1 MDTLIQIAGPDTTAV
16 EFVFRSFTLFIF
28 SFSPS
33 LSNRLFFVRGLRR
46 QLAIA
51 LAVLIF
57 AVPLAVGVS
66 AARDARQPAI
76 PASATSSVLQGSNA
90 VADKNSQ
97 KSGVDSFI
105 IEMVDGVST
114 CRKARPAEVSLTL
127 PRPDDRGIPVREL
140 LKTNLENQQ
149 SQGGVNSATGLTI
162 NLNALQQLQNDSNK
176 ATVIAAFQQA
186 AGVWTA
192 RIKSPVTI
200 SVNIDYGVNAPDGTA
215 FPSGVLGATSS
226 GSISVD
232 YPGARNHLVTTAS
245 SPGETSLYNSLPGSV
260 IPTDTGDGSVISI
273 SRSLAQPLA
282 FVPLNPNEIVA
293 TIAFNKHFTFDFN
306 PDDGINSGA
315 IDFVAVAAHE
325 IGHALGFVSDAGEG
339 STAQVSL
346 WDMFRFRPG
355 TTTGTFA
362 TAQRIMS
369 IGGGSQVYF
378 TGQTFVVGSVGTNE
392 LGLSTGGPDPA
403 PGDGDGNQSSHW
415 KADEI
420 TGQYIGIMDP
430 TIASGVHRD
439 ATDNDFS
446 ALETLG
452 WNLVDST
459 PPPAPPPPASND
471 NFANAQTISGC
482 SGSVTGTN
490 LNATK
495 ETGEPNHANGGGT
508 RSVWYQWQAPSSGS
522 VTMTTAGSGFDTVL
536 AVYTGTTVNALNL
549 IASNDDASVQ
559 PHITTSSVTFPANA
573 GTIYQIAVDGFN
585 NDGSGGDEGPIK
597 LNWLA
602 ANCVD
607 SSVQFSSAA
616 MSATETPNAT
626 TKINLT
632 VTRTGNISTAA
643 SINYATSDVTASER
657 SDYLAAIGTLR
668 FAANESSQTIPIF
681 IVDDSYGEGPETFN
695 VTLSNAVNCVP
706 GSPATLTVTINS
718 DESVNGPNPVTDA
731 SFNTDFFVRQHYVD
745 FFNREADPAGLAF
758 WKNQID
764 ECTTPECRE
773 LRKINVSA
781 AFFLSIEFQ
790 QTGYLVYKAN
800 QAAFNSQEFLKLRD
814 FLPDT
819 QRIGHGVVI
828 GQPGADAQLE
838 ANKQEFFLDFVQRP
852 KFTDSAAFPASMT
865 AEQFVDKLNG
875 NTFDP
880 RAPQSGGS
888 LTVAERNNLVS
899 QLSPNPSSATLRA
912 QVLRSV
918 SENALFHSR
927 QFNKA
932 FVLMQYFGYLRR
944 NPNDPPEL
952 GLDFAGYNFWLTK
965 LNQFNGNFVNAEM
978 VKAFI
983 VSSEYQQRFGP

>member
-90 VADKNSQ
+90 VADKNSE

-215 FPSGVLGATSS
+215 FP
-226 GSISVD
+226 
-232 YPGARNHLVTTAS
+232 
-245 SPGETSLYNSLPGSV
+245 
-260 IPTDTGDGSVISI
+260 
-273 SRSLAQPLA
+273 
-282 FVPLNPNEIVA
+282 
-293 TIAFNKHFTFDFN
+293 
-306 PDDGINSGA
+306 
-315 IDFVAVAAHE
+315 
-325 IGHALGFVSDAGEG
+325 
-339 STAQVSL
+339 
-346 WDMFRFRPG
+346 RPG

-865 AEQFVDKLNG
+865 AEQFSREARSQWPNVTTWSASYRQILHQPRYARKFCGLYRRMHSSTAG
-875 NTFDP
+875 NSI
-880 RAPQSGGS
+880 R
-888 LTVAERNNLVS
+888 R
-899 QLSPNPSSATLRA
+899 
-912 QVLRSV
+912 
-918 SENALFHSR
+918 LF
-927 QFNKA
+927 
-932 FVLMQYFGYLRR
+932 
-944 NPNDPPEL
+944 
-952 GLDFAGYNFWLTK
+952 
-965 LNQFNGNFVNAEM
+965 
-978 VKAFI
+978 
-983 VSSEYQQRFGP
+983 